1 MRAFLVA
8 SALLTLVGAAAAA
21 DSRGD
26 RTGLPADETPW
37 WPSRYGADDQIGTLN
52 EITPDRVARA
62 VGITR

>member
-8 SALLTLVGAAAAA
+8 SAMLALVGAAAAA

-26 RTGLPADETPW
+26 KTGLPTGEFPW

-52 EITPDRVARA
+52 EITPERVARA
-62 VGITR
+62 VDW